1 MAMAGT
7 VTRSRRADTS
17 QVSHSSIVNA
27 RRLLVNAKDQAFHIT
42 GSSPP
47 RKRPAPQRDLDNIV
61 NKKARFTTGIAVEI
75 PARPPF
81 HTRLSREP
89 TDAKPAP
96 PPPTPKPAAAAPNPP
111 TTRRA
116 APLANDDGP
125 PKTTSTSARQRPTR
139 TKHQEKVANGLKHEL
154 SRLQPN
160 AEDTTKHEGRKLRSQ
175 EVTRFKSE
183 LSAYFPE
190 YDEVIGNDP
199 KETHLLNLDTPIVI
213 TDEAPPPHQHNLH
226 HHRPHPPETYPIR
239 SYSDALYTDLFEAQ
253 RIDFSFLNQNTNTKK
268 HQHQHHH
275 NHPSANHV
283 PPSSDPLPDTLYTSA
298 HRKAER
304 LERSIRNTEK
314 GRAQHERDQVIRLL
328 DGLQGPDWLRVMGVS
343 GVTES
348 RKRAFEPA
356 REHFIKGCEGILEKF
371 RRWAAEEKRM
381 RLERLQKREEE
392 GNSVGEGSSRHDG
405 EEEEDDVVVGG
416 SEAEHD
422 GSGDDGEEEE
432 EGEPPDDDGDD
443 HDSDV
448 DAEIAK
454 QLREEA
460 LAAATKGK
468 GRRKKMG
475 APSRRGVAS
484 RRAGSVAPPPP
495 SRRAPPPKSSAPPE
509 EPPKEFT
516 SFFAKRYQREAALS
530 KTRRTGRKVLAW
542 GHPIPD
548 MPEREF
554 ELPAELRDEDTLRSR
569 ARTKRRDKR
578 VRK

>member
-7 VTRSRRADTS
+7 VTRSRRADS
-17 QVSHSSIVNA
+17 SHISNSSIVNT
-27 RRLLVNAKDQAFHIT
+27 RRLLANAKEQAFHTI
-42 GSSPP
+42 SSPP
-47 RKRPAPQRDLDNIV
+47 RKRPAPQRDFDNIV
-61 NKKARFTTGIAVEI
+61 AKKARFTTGIAVEI
-75 PARPPF
+75 PARPSF
-81 HTRLSREP
+81 HARLSREP

-96 PPPTPKPAAAAPNPP
+96 PAITPKPAVAAPNPP
-111 TTRRA
+111 TTRHA
-116 APLANDDGP
+116 APLANGDEP
-125 PKTTSTSARQRPTR
+125 PKSTATSARQRPTR
-139 TKHQEKVANGLKHEL
+139 TEHQEKVANGLKHEL

-160 AEDTTKHEGRKLRSQ
+160 AEDSTHQGRKLRSQ
-175 EVTRFKSE
+175 EATRFKSE

-213 TDEAPPPHQHNLH
+213 TDEAPPGSPSQQHQLH
-226 HHRPHPPETYPIR
+226 HHQPHPPETAYPIR
-239 SYSDALYTDLFEAQ
+239 SYSDALYTDLFDAQ
-253 RIDFSFLNQNTNTKK
+253 RIDFSFLNQNINAKK
-268 HQHQHHH
+268 QQHHPPPPH
-275 NHPSANHV
+275 HV
-283 PPSSDPLPDTLYTSA
+283 PPSSDPLPDTLYTFA

-314 GRAQHERDQVIRLL
+314 GRAQHERDQIIRLL

-392 GNSVGEGSSRHDG
+392 GHSVGDGSTSRDDG
-405 EEEEDDVVVGG
+405 DGDDDDEVGGG
-416 SEAEHD
+416 SEVERD
-422 GSGDDGEEEE
+422 GSGEDGEDDEKEEG
-432 EGEPPDDDGDD
+432 GEPPDDDN

-460 LAAATKGK
+460 LAAAVKGK
-468 GRRKKMG
+468 GRRKKFG
-475 APSRRGVAS
+475 GPSRRGVAS
-484 RRAGSVAPPPP
+484 RCPPPP
-495 SRRAPPPKSSAPPE
+495 KVSELPE
-509 EPPKEFT
+509 EPPREFT
-516 SFFAKRYQREAALS
+516 SFFAKRYQRDAALS

-542 GHPIPD
+542 GHPVPD
-548 MPEREF
+548 MPERDF
-554 ELPAELRDEDTLRSR
+554 ELPAELRDEDTLRAR
-569 ARTKRRDKR
+569 ARMKRREKR